1 MYPTLKEEL
10 QKEWDE
16 AEQARYEGLI
26 TEQVRASLVGKQILQ
41 YDFLPLCFSSM
52 SVYATWWWNVDAE
65 NIVDIN
71 DRLSEAKIQAL

>member
-41 YDFLPLCFSSM
+41 NDLLPLCFSSM
-52 SVYATWWWNVDAE
+52 SVYATCE
-65 NIVDIN
+65 MMKC
-71 DRLSEAKIQAL
+71 RCRKYSGYKQ